1 VPLNSDRLRG
11 AAVRARGQRWLPRV
25 LVERR
30 RLLLWVMAAV
40 LVQLAGLGCG
50 GKDPS
55 PPRSFGGPDPITTI
69 DAFIADRQIDTSDP
83 DWKQHVPRPPVVA
96 FPADKKYYWVLHT
109 NVGMLKIELKQAW
122 APRHVA
128 STIYLTRLGF
138 YDGLDFHRIIPKFMA
153 QGGDPLG
160 NGMGGPGF
168 RYAGEFHKKA
178 KHDERGV
185 VSMANSGPRTDGSQF
200 FILFAEAP
208 HLDDKHTVFGQVVEG
223 LGTLRSIEAVGD
235 KDGTPK
241 RKIVIEK
248 AEILAP

>member
-1 VPLNSDRLRG
+1 MPSSSDRLRG
-11 AAVRARGQRWLPRV
+11 AAIRLRARRTV
-25 LVERR
+25 LLALAVVIMQ
-30 RLLLWVMAAV
+30 LLAF
-40 LVQLAGLGCG
+40 GCA
-50 GKDPS
+50 GKDPT
-55 PPRSFGGPDPITTI
+55 PARSFGGPDPMTAI
-69 DAFIADRQIDTSDP
+69 DAFIADRRIDTSDP
-83 DWKQHVPRPPVVA
+83 EWKLHVPRPPVVA
-96 FPADKKYYWVLHT
+96 FPPDRKYYWVLQT
-109 NVGMLKIELKQAW
+109 NVGMIKIELKQAW

-138 YDGLDFHRIIPKFMA
+138 YDGVDFHRIIPKFMA

-160 NGMGGPGF
+160 TGAGGPGF
-168 RYAGEFHKKA
+168 RYAGEFHKKG

-200 FILFAEAP
+200 FILFDEAP

-223 LGTLRSIEAVGD
+223 FGTLRSIEMVGD

-241 RKIVIEK
+241 RAIVIEK